1 MESLEGGQSVSKF
14 HSLHIVTCGTKSF
27 TLILIL
33 SLIMFQISSFPDSRA
48 PIQQGYGPILSSP
61 SDNLR

>member
-14 HSLHIVTCGTKSF
+14 YSLHILTLTCGTKSF

-33 SLIMFQISSFPDSRA
+33 SLIMFQISSFPDFRA
-48 PIQQGYGPILSSP
+48 PIQQGYGPILS
-61 SDNLR
+61 